1 MMNDNSNFIKTIM
14 KEELDNGVVN
24 HILTRFPPEPNA
36 YLHIGHARA
45 IIMNFE
51 LAKCFDGATNLR
63 FDDTNP
69 SKEDTEYIEAIKKD
83 IAWLGYTPKSIHYGS
98 EYFERTYEKAKLLI
112 KKGLAFVDDLTQE
125 QLSEYRGS
133 INEPGKPSPFR
144 NRSVEENLRLFEE
157 MKEGKY
163 ANGEKTLRAKI
174 DMASPNINMRDPVI
188 YRIMHVTHHQTKDKW
203 CIYPMYDF
211 AHPLQDAF
219 EGITHSL
226 CSIEF
231 EDHRPL
237 YEWVIANCEVDAKP
251 RQIEWGRLGITH
263 MIMSKR
269 YLKKLV
275 DEKVVEGYDDPRMP
289 TLVGLRRRGFTP
301 NAIKEFILS
310 TGLSK
315 VNSTV
320 DYGMLEHFL
329 REDLK
334 LKTTRPM
341 AVINPLKVIITNYP
355 EGQIEYV
362 DAPNNMENEALGT
375 HKMAF
380 GRELYIEREDFCE
393 VKPNKHWK
401 RLSKDIE
408 VRLMHA
414 YFIKCNEVIKD
425 ENGEIVG
432 VDVDI
437 AKEIAKE
444 LGKELVIKDIA
455 FDSIINE
462 VRTGKADIG
471 AAGISYSDER
481 AKKVDFS
488 INYSV
493 SKQVVIVKNDSFIN
507 SINDIN
513 DKKIAVQ
520 LGSVADTYVTENY
533 KNAEIVRQKKYL
545 AAIEDLKVGKV
556 DLVVMDELPAKEI
569 IEKNSGIKIL
579 DGELTSDS
587 YGMIV
592 KKGNTELLEAVN
604 KVLNRLSSDGSID
617 NFIIKHTEE

>member
-1 MMNDNSNFIKTIM
+1 MKNILKLSLLFICLIVM
-14 KEELDNGVVN
+14 VGC
-24 HILTRFPPEPNA
+24 
-36 YLHIGHARA
+36 G
-45 IIMNFE
+45 
-51 LAKCFDGATNLR
+51 
-63 FDDTNP
+63 
-69 SKEDTEYIEAIKKD
+69 KKD
-83 IAWLGYTPKSIHYGS
+83 
-98 EYFERTYEKAKLLI
+98 
-112 KKGLAFVDDLTQE
+112 D
-125 QLSEYRGS
+125 
-133 INEPGKPSPFR
+133 N
-144 NRSVEENLRLFEE
+144 
-157 MKEGKY
+157 
-163 ANGEKTLRAKI
+163 
-174 DMASPNINMRDPVI
+174 
-188 YRIMHVTHHQTKDKW
+188 
-203 CIYPMYDF
+203 
-211 AHPLQDAF
+211 
-219 EGITHSL
+219 
-226 CSIEF
+226 
-231 EDHRPL
+231 
-237 YEWVIANCEVDAKP
+237 
-251 RQIEWGRLGITH
+251 
-263 MIMSKR
+263 
-269 YLKKLV
+269 KLV
-275 DEKVVEGYDDPRMP
+275 MVTEA
-289 TLVGLRRRGFTP
+289 GFAP
-301 NAIKEFILS
+301 
-310 TGLSK
+310 
-315 VNSTV
+315 
-320 DYGMLEHFL
+320 Y
-329 REDLK
+329 
-334 LKTTRPM
+334 
-341 AVINPLKVIITNYP
+341 
-355 EGQIEYV
+355 EY
-362 DAPNNMENEALGT
+362 
-375 HKMAF
+375 
-380 GRELYIEREDFCE
+380 Y
-393 VKPNKHWK
+393 
-401 RLSKDIE
+401 
-408 VRLMHA
+408 
-414 YFIKCNEVIKD
+414 

-592 KKGNTELLEAVN
+592 KKGNTELLETVN
-604 KVLNRLSSDGSID
+604 KVLNRLSNDGSID

>member
-1 MMNDNSNFIKTIM
+1 MKNILRLSLLFICLIVM
-14 KEELDNGVVN
+14 VGC
-24 HILTRFPPEPNA
+24 
-36 YLHIGHARA
+36 G
-45 IIMNFE
+45 
-51 LAKCFDGATNLR
+51 
-63 FDDTNP
+63 
-69 SKEDTEYIEAIKKD
+69 KKD
-83 IAWLGYTPKSIHYGS
+83 
-98 EYFERTYEKAKLLI
+98 
-112 KKGLAFVDDLTQE
+112 D
-125 QLSEYRGS
+125 
-133 INEPGKPSPFR
+133 N
-144 NRSVEENLRLFEE
+144 
-157 MKEGKY
+157 
-163 ANGEKTLRAKI
+163 
-174 DMASPNINMRDPVI
+174 
-188 YRIMHVTHHQTKDKW
+188 
-203 CIYPMYDF
+203 
-211 AHPLQDAF
+211 
-219 EGITHSL
+219 
-226 CSIEF
+226 
-231 EDHRPL
+231 
-237 YEWVIANCEVDAKP
+237 
-251 RQIEWGRLGITH
+251 
-263 MIMSKR
+263 
-269 YLKKLV
+269 KLV
-275 DEKVVEGYDDPRMP
+275 MVTEACFAPY
-289 TLVGLRRRGFTP
+289 
-301 NAIKEFILS
+301 
-310 TGLSK
+310 
-315 VNSTV
+315 
-320 DYGMLEHFL
+320 
-329 REDLK
+329 
-334 LKTTRPM
+334 
-341 AVINPLKVIITNYP
+341 
-355 EGQIEYV
+355 EY
-362 DAPNNMENEALGT
+362 
-375 HKMAF
+375 
-380 GRELYIEREDFCE
+380 Y
-393 VKPNKHWK
+393 
-401 RLSKDIE
+401 
-408 VRLMHA
+408 
-414 YFIKCNEVIKD
+414 

-592 KKGNTELLEAVN
+592 KKGNTELLETVN